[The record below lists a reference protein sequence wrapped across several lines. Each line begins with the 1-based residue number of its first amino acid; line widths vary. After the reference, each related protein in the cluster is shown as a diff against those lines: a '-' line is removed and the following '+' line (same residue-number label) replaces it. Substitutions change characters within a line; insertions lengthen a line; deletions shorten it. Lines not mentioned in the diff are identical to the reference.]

1 MLFSLIGDE
10 RCISFFL
17 PLSLSFSLS
26 FLPSLSFSFFLF
38 PFFLCFILPLS
49 LFFFVSLFFFLL
61 SVSFFYF
68 CFLLPSFRPFLI
80 SYFVSHSLFHIF
92 FRCSFH
98 PRMRFNG
105 KAVVGLNVVLC
116 DHNPSVS
123 KQGDLASGFPFC
135 ISLRP
140 WMFCVSGTAPYSV
153 PKFKNLHKA
162 KEWSVRSFPAVH
174 TSYIEKC
181 CWMKR
186 KHYLQIIVYEG
197 KWFMLCCFD
206 HCVFFP
212 QSCINEMFWCVWKV
226 YTSLFYMLNCQK
238 Y

>member
-17 PLSLSFSLS
+17 PLSLSFSLLFFPSLSLFRFHSSPLFS
-26 FLPSLSFSFFLF
+26 FIFFSLSHFLNFLSLSFFFLSFLLPSLLF
-38 PFFLCFILPLS
+38 
-49 LFFFVSLFFFLL
+49 
-61 SVSFFYF
+61 
-68 CFLLPSFRPFLI
+68 SFRPFLT
-80 SYFVSHSLFHIF
+80 SNFVSLSLFHLF

-162 KEWSVRSFPAVH
+162 KE
-174 TSYIEKC
+174 
-181 CWMKR
+181 
-186 KHYLQIIVYEG
+186 
-197 KWFMLCCFD
+197 
-206 HCVFFP
+206 
-212 QSCINEMFWCVWKV
+212 
-226 YTSLFYMLNCQK
+226 
-238 Y
+238 